1 MEHTSTEPDVQNRCF
16 EKGLFVLEV
25 GENVIRMS
33 PPPVL
38 RTDEAETGLRLFTA
52 AVSEIAAHTL
62 TTTTTGH
69 QGDSQ

>member
-16 EKGLFVLEV
+16 EKGLLVLEV

-33 PPPVL
+33 SPPVL

-52 AVSEIAAHTL
+52 AVSEIAAAR
-62 TTTTTGH
+62 
-69 QGDSQ
+69 